1 MYTLR
6 RILEDGY
13 EYNFL
18 LGNSYTVIQKDRV
31 KINEWDDVSKDYWGE
46 SYEKNKT
53 TVDLKEKS
61 PEHAEQ
67 ACYGFIKA
75 EYGTMH
81 FLLPWQQNYIMT
93 SGGKTF
99 SHL

>member
-13 EYNFL
+13 EYNFA
-18 LGNSYTVIQKDRV
+18 LGNTYTVILKDRV
-31 KINEWDDVSKDYWGE
+31 KKEKWIEVSKDFWGQ
-46 SYEKNKT
+46 SYEDSLKIYSLEPESKN
-53 TVDLKEKS
+53 
-61 PEHAEQ
+61 AESS
-67 ACYGFIKA
+67 CYGFIIA
-75 EYGTMH
+75 EDGTHH

-93 SGGKTF
+93 VGGKTF